1 MRTLK
6 FDWEIKYSWGL
17 KKPFREAIVQRKT
30 EFHFVNELEEIK
42 TRNDSYMVIF
52 NTSTSK
58 EELLNEYYIKLKF
71 FPCFGFNWDALSDSL
86 VCLENIQQ
94 KHIVIYHHILP
105 QLNDNDMKIF
115 LEILK
120 DSSGEWIGMDW
131 CTQNHIIDI
140 YFNMQ
145 DYDKVQR
152 IVEK

>member
-1 MRTLK
+1 MKTLK
-6 FDWEIKYSWGL
+6 FEWEIKYSWGL

-30 EFHFVNELEEIK
+30 ELYFIDKFEEIK
-42 TRNDSYMVIF
+42 TRNDSCVVTF
-52 NTSTSK
+52 NNNSSSK

-71 FPCFGFNWDALSDSL
+71 PTYFGFNWDALSDCL
-86 VCLENIQQ
+86 ACLENIQQ
-94 KHIVIYHHILP
+94 EHIVIYHHILP

-115 LEILK
+115 LRILK

-145 DYDKVQR
+145 DYDKV
-152 IVEK
+152 KKML